1 MIQPK
6 LCTLC
11 GARHE
16 PIFYLKLQIINGDGS
31 KQNVTQ
37 GNICDKCFNELQDR
51 QLSAMAN
58 LNFGTEHLKKT
69 E

>member
-16 PIFYLKLQIINGDGS
+16 PIFYLKRQLIISEGN
-31 KQNVTQ
+31 KENIAQ
-37 GNICDKCFNELQDR
+37 GNICSKCNQMLENME
-51 QLSAMAN
+51 MAVMV
-58 LNFGTEHLKKT
+58 KK
-69 E
+69 ESENGQKL